1 MVRLALSLGVT
12 LPQREAQTLLPL
24 VAEALELHAR
34 ALCSVEQSRWRS
46 KDRTK
51 LSLRLADLMAGLLK
65 HSHGSLEEAAGHI
78 CEQLERRCLPWALS
92 LGKSS

>member
-1 MVRLALSLGVT
+1 MVRLALSLGVS

-51 LSLRLADLMAGLLK
+51 LSVRLADLMAGLL
-65 HSHGSLEEAAGHI
+65 G
-78 CEQLERRCLPWALS
+78 R
-92 LGKSS
+92 LGD

>member
-1 MVRLALSLGVT
+1 MVRLALSLGVS

-51 LSLRLADLMAGLLK
+51 LSVRLADLMAGLL
-65 HSHGSLEEAAGHI
+65 GRLGDLLGGVLPEALA
-78 CEQLERRCLPWALS
+78 WLS
-92 LGKSS
+92 GRVRYTHL